1 MLPLRACRPP
11 QTVHERDEPK
21 GEARRNQMIAAHS
34 EAPAT
39 MFDTHPQHCD
49 FCQFGRVT
57 RHDRHIAFRQR
68 TDRGYVSC
76 SVTVPLGVCDRCGSS
91 HWNKEAEVI
100 VDEAVRREYEKRAFA
115 A

>member
-1 MLPLRACRPP
+1 
-11 QTVHERDEPK
+11 
-21 GEARRNQMIAAHS
+21 MIPAHS

-49 FCQFGRVT
+49 FCQRGRVT
-57 RHDRHIAFRQR
+57 RRDQRIEFRQR

-76 SVTVPLGVCDRCGSS
+76 RVTVPLGVCDYCRSS
-91 HWNKEAEVI
+91 HWNEDAEAI
-100 VDEAVRREYEKRAFA
+100 VEDAVRREYEKGLFA